1 MRTRTE
7 ARPVDR
13 LIQAYV
19 EWREACLVVED
30 TYASWSRTARPGAA
44 TAFRRYCAALDG
56 EEQAAEVYARM
67 FRWVGGL
74 LAADDRT
81 FPGMAA

>member
-13 LIQAYV
+13 LIEAYV
-19 EWREACLVVED
+19 EWREACPIVED
-30 TYASWSRTARPGAA
+30 AYASRWRTARPGAA
-44 TAFRRYCAALDG
+44 TAFRRYRAALDA

-74 LAADDRT
+74 LAAGTRT
-81 FPGMAA
+81 FPEVAA